1 MIVWYEAP
9 LTVYLLR
16 FLALFERDRFFS
28 LRRSM
33 PEVLHTVGCP
43 VRWPA
48 DGGGHAAG
56 LPRRTIRTSHIP

>member
-16 FLALFERDRFFS
+16 FLALFQRDRFFS

-33 PEVLHTVGCP
+33 PEVLHTVRMPCAMA
-43 VRWPA
+43 R
-48 DGGGHAAG
+48 
-56 LPRRTIRTSHIP
+56 